1 MRKIVIL
8 LILLAAVIITAGCN
22 EKPQAQV
29 SPTGESGNS
38 ADSTE
43 AKEATAI
50 TAGVQ
55 NNLTS
60 SQESQDSSA
69 VVEVTQ
75 LEQINTYLQK
85 GPVFVKIGA
94 EWCGPCQEMKPILK
108 DLATQY
114 AGKATI
120 TSLDADKSPK
130 LTTEYFGSYDYPD
143 SFVIVGID
151 NGEYVYMQGDGKVG
165 KDRFKARILGL
176 RDKQEFENVLDLAL
190 QNGNSKST

>member
-1 MRKIVIL
+1 MRKLVIL
-8 LILLAAVIITAGCN
+8 LILLAAMIITAGCT
-22 EKPQAQV
+22 EKTQAPL
-29 SPTGESGNS
+29 SPTGGPGNS
-38 ADSTE
+38 VNSIE
-43 AKEATAI
+43 AKGTTAV

-55 NNLTS
+55 KNSVPSLG
-60 SQESQDSSA
+60 SQDNA
-69 VVEVTQ
+69 NVVEVTQ
-75 LEQINTYLQK
+75 LEQINTSLQK
-85 GPVFVKIGA
+85 GPVLAKIGA

-120 TSLDADKSPK
+120 VSLDADKSPK

-143 SFVIVGID
+143 SFVIVGIE
-151 NGEYVYMQGDGKVG
+151 NGEYVYMQEDGKVS

-190 QNGNSKST
+190 QNGNSRST